1 MPLVVTSTAASPV
14 TVSSVLARALR
25 LAGVL
30 ASGETPDAT
39 MQADA
44 LEALN
49 SMLDAW
55 RTESLLV
62 HALRTESLTITGAA
76 SYTVG
81 DGGDLD
87 TVRPVKIEAAFWRS
101 GETDYPLAI
110 ANAVT
115 WSQVGNKSLQ
125 ADVPEWLY
133 YEPAYPLGVVYL
145 SSIPSSGT
153 LHLVVWTPI
162 SEVGAFDEFSFPPG
176 YRDAITYQ
184 LAMRLCQEYGRA
196 VTRELA
202 GLGKAAKDDI
212 KRVNFRAPIMQT
224 GLGSGR
230 PYDIRSGR

>member
-1 MPLVVTSTAASPV
+1 MPLVVSSAASPV
-14 TVSSVLARALR
+14 AVSSVLARALR
-25 LAGVL
+25 LAGIL
-30 ASGETPDAT
+30 ASGESPDAT

-62 HALRTESLTITGAA
+62 HALRTESLPITGAA

-87 TVRPVKIEAAFWRS
+87 TVRPVKIEAAYWRS
-101 GETDYPLAI
+101 GDTDYPLAL
-110 ANAVT
+110 ATAVT
-115 WSQVGNKSLQ
+115 WAQISDKSLS

-133 YEPAYPLGVVYL
+133 YEPAYPLGVVHL

-162 SEVGAFDEFSFPPG
+162 AEFGAFDEFSFPPG
-176 YRDAITYQ
+176 YRDAIAYQ

-196 VTRELA
+196 VPVELA
-202 GLGKAAKDDI
+202 GIGKAAKDDI
-212 KRVNFRAPIMQT
+212 KRANFRAPIMQT
-224 GLGSGR
+224 GLSTGR
-230 PYDIRSGR
+230 RYDIRSGR